1 MIIGSKRDPG
11 SGPAAADGATLHP
24 AVDLNADL
32 DALQEERDFLIRSL
46 RDLDAEREAGD
57 IDEIDYQSLKDDYTA
72 RTATVLRTIEARK
85 APPRKKARAEAA
97 AAGSGSSAATAGL
110 AAASGASAASG
121 PSAADRSRRRWRLT
135 AVVALILTLG
145 ALAGWGVTASS
156 GSRLPGQTTTG
167 NNQVAGAGQGSG
179 GIDSRILQ
187 ANQLVNKGDLAGAL
201 KLYDA
206 VLKDNPN
213 QPEALANEGWL
224 IAQAGMAAN
233 PVRTDLIDA
242 GLAKIEAAEQID
254 SSYAAAHFFR
264 GFVLFRGKNDAKDAV
279 TELRL
284 YLSAVDPS
292 SPEVPQVQQL
302 LQQAM
307 IAAGPSVPPGPN
319 SPGQQP
325 GTPGGPPASSPRT
338 STSSP

>member
-1 MIIGSKRDPG
+1 MIIGSRRDSA
-11 SGPAAADGATLHP
+11 SGPATGDGATLHP

-46 RDLDAEREAGD
+46 KDLDAEREAGD

-72 RTATVLRTIEARK
+72 RTASVLRTIEARK
-85 APPRKKARAEAA
+85 APPRKKARADAV
-97 AAGSGSSAATAGL
+97 AAGSGSSAP
-110 AAASGASAASG
+110 SVASAMSDP
-121 PSAADRSRRRWRLT
+121 PSADPSRRRWRLT
-135 AVVALILTLG
+135 AIVALILTFG

-156 GSRLPGQTTTG
+156 GSRLAGQTITG
-167 NNQVAGAGQGSG
+167 NKQAAGAGQSTA

-206 VLKDNPN
+206 VLRDNPN

-242 GLAKIEAAEQID
+242 GLAKIEAAERID

-264 GFVLFRGKNDAKDAV
+264 GFVLFRAKNDAKDAI

-302 LQQAM
+302 LQQA
-307 IAAGPSVPPGPN
+307 ITAAGPDVPPGPN
-319 SPGQQP
+319 APSQ
-325 GTPGGPPASSPRT
+325 PGGPPAASPRT
-338 STSSP
+338 ATSSP